1 MFIKI
6 PASGPATLEDPDN
19 FKAFKIVSAA
29 AAPQSAFAAI
39 GRRDG
44 DHVWV
49 NAGWL
54 KAHGR
59 PEDPGW
65 LAGLD
70 KMLSFA
76 KGAGWLDGTGAVRA
90 HVESAES

>member
-29 AAPQSAFAAI
+29 AAAQSAFASI

-49 NAGWL
+49 NPGWL
-54 KAHGR
+54 QDNGR
-59 PEDPGW
+59 PEDSAW

-70 KMLSFA
+70 KMLGYA
-76 KGAGWLDGTGAVRA
+76 KGAGWLDDSGAVRA
-90 HVESAES
+90 HVESE